1 MIIELNCTFDAH
13 GVNTVVLFY
22 NYGLPFSTVQ

>member
-1 MIIELNCTFDAH
+1 MIIKLNCRFDAH
-13 GVNTVVLFY
+13 GVSLVVLFY